1 MFWYNEE
8 LKRLEQEQE
17 NLAYKPNM
25 VFYGSSS
32 FNLWEEITELFGEY
46 NPINLAFGGSTLAA
60 CSWFYKKNFKGL
72 NPNAVMIYAG
82 DNDLGDNRHPE
93 EVVLFLRTLLDQ
105 IRKDYGNIPVTFV
118 SIKPSPSRWYLEGS
132 IRYTN
137 SNIEAITKED
147 KNFYFIDVYE
157 AMLDASGKPNQNYF
171 IEDGLHLNKEGYKV
185 WFDIIS
191 SHEKS
196 FPVLEMS

>member
-1 MFWYNEE
+1 MFWYHEE
-8 LKRLEQEQE
+8 LERLEREKKK
-17 NLAYKPNM
+17 LTYKPNM

-32 FNLWEEITELFGEY
+32 FNLWNEIPKLFKEFT
-46 NPINLAFGGSTLAA
+46 PINMAFGGSTLAA

-72 NPNAVMIYAG
+72 NPRAVMIYAG
-82 DNDLGDNRHPE
+82 DNDLGDGRHPE
-93 EVVLFLRTLLDQ
+93 EVVLFFRTLLDQ

-137 SNIEAITKED
+137 SNIKEITKED
-147 KNFYFIDVYE
+147 KNLYFIDIYE
-157 AMLDASGKPNQNYF
+157 AMLDASGKPNKAYF
-171 IEDGLHLNKEGYKV
+171 IEDGLHLNSKGYKV
-185 WFDIIS
+185 WYDIIKT
-191 SHEKS
+191 HKES